1 MAWGKPSA
9 DGNPAAELI
18 SKART
23 TPSLHILPF
32 RAFGDAE
39 CVALF
44 AALRGNRTLTE
55 LRASGHALGV
65 VSLQALGALLASGD
79 ECAIRHLAIGN
90 ASLGGAG
97 VSLLCDALG
106 DSHIALHT
114 LDLGLK
120 GLGAPDADALG
131 RLLRHCPQLRHLE
144 LGRNP
149 LGVPGARVLA
159 TPGVLSLELEFL
171 GLCDCALDG
180 TALDALT
187 TAATTA
193 TTAAGGGFLR
203 ALRTLHVAS
212 NPSIGQSKIGLDA
225 ALGRLLGALPALTV
239 LDAHACELGEG
250 AAAALALAIASHG
263 CLLELQLANNPGL
276 WLTPPLTPP
285 PVCAPPPPTTTTTT
299 TPATLQSLTTS
310 PLPTTSIESA
320 LPSMALADSTP
331 PPPPPPPPP
340 PLPPKQSPTAALVA
354 ALRTAPALRK
364 LCLGGNALRDEVA
377 VALGG
382 AMGAVVSAVALGGA
396 PKSVPISEGAV
407 GALPGMAPTTAPIVP
422 IPAPKVP
429 ITASWS
435 SLTELDA
442 RSNRLGVAGAA
453 ALVRLG
459 APLLT
464 LSLFDNPAVGGEAR
478 DGGRRLAD
486 ALRVAAPS
494 LHTLDIGACGL
505 DDPSHLA
512 ALTEALRDGGAP
524 GLKCLEVFGNGAAE
538 ESGSEWREALTALRE
553 VRSGLDV
560 AWKEP
565 DTKAQPG

>member
-149 LGVPGARVLA
+149 LGVLGARVLA
-159 TPGVLSLELEFL
+159 TQGVLSLELEFL

-193 TTAAGGGFLR
+193 TTAAGGGILR

-212 NPSIGQSKIGLDA
+212 NPSIGQSKMDPSGGLDA

-276 WLTPPLTPP
+276 WVTPPLAPP
-285 PVCAPPPPTTTTTT
+285 PVCAPPPPTTTTTPTTTPT
-299 TPATLQSLTTS
+299 TPAMLQSLTTS
-310 PLPTTSIESA
+310 PLTTTSIESA

-331 PPPPPPPPP
+331 PPPPSP

-382 AMGAVVSAVALGGA
+382 AMGAVVGAVALGA
-396 PKSVPISEGAV
+396 RPKASQFPR
-407 GALPGMAPTTAPIVP
+407 AL
-422 IPAPKVP
+422 
-429 ITASWS
+429 
-435 SLTELDA
+435 
-442 RSNRLGVAGAA
+442 
-453 ALVRLG
+453 
-459 APLLT
+459 
-464 LSLFDNPAVGGEAR
+464 
-478 DGGRRLAD
+478 
-486 ALRVAAPS
+486 
-494 LHTLDIGACGL
+494 
-505 DDPSHLA
+505 
-512 ALTEALRDGGAP
+512 
-524 GLKCLEVFGNGAAE
+524 
-538 ESGSEWREALTALRE
+538 
-553 VRSGLDV
+553 
-560 AWKEP
+560 
-565 DTKAQPG
+565 

>member
-18 SKART
+18 SKARSY
-23 TPSLHILPF
+23 PSLHILPF

-106 DSHIALHT
+106 DSRIALHT

-149 LGVPGARVLA
+149 LGMPGARVLA
-159 TPGVLSLELEFL
+159 TPGVLGLELEFL

-180 TALDALT
+180 TALEALT

-212 NPSIGQSKIGLDA
+212 NPSIGRSQTAGGGLDA
-225 ALGRLLGALPALTV
+225 ALGRLLGALPSLTV

-250 AAAALALAIASHG
+250 AAAALALAITSHG

-276 WLTPPLTPP
+276 WITPPLAPP
-285 PVCAPPPPTTTTTT
+285 PVCAPPPPTTTTTPPPPPT
-299 TPATLQSLTTS
+299 TTTTTKPTTL
-310 PLPTTSIESA
+310 PLPTSSIESA
-320 LPSMALADSTP
+320 LPSMALGDSTP
-331 PPPPPPPPP
+331 PPPPPPP
-340 PLPPKQSPTAALVA
+340 KQSPTAALVS
-354 ALRTAPALRK
+354 ALRTAPVLRK
-364 LCLGGNALRDEVA
+364 LSLGGNALRDEVA

-382 AMGAVVSAVALGGA
+382 VPQSVPLPEGVLGA
-396 PKSVPISEGAV
+396 PPGTVPS
-407 GALPGMAPTTAPIVP
+407 TAPM
-422 IPAPKVP
+422 VP

-459 APLLT
+459 APLLS

-494 LHTLDIGACGL
+494 LHTLDVGACGL
-505 DDPSHLA
+505 DEPVHLA

-524 GLKCLEVFGNGAAE
+524 GLKCLEVFGNGASE

-553 VRSGLDV
+553 VRPGMDV